1 MIVQSGGK
9 VSDPQP
15 ARKQLPEIEK
25 HATCFSRHPL
35 QIQQEELHDARKACI
50 AMHWVFLRAFSM
62 FFIGNT
68 LGVCVHEFS
77 MFSGSV

>member
-1 MIVQSGGK
+1 MRSSVHRACVSGLLLIEASIIAQSGGK

-35 QIQQEELHDARKACI
+35 QIQQEELRNARKACI
-50 AMHWVFLRAFSM
+50 AMH
-62 FFIGNT
+62 
-68 LGVCVHEFS
+68 
-77 MFSGSV
+77 